1 MLGEQGLDAVE
12 TQFLPAPLHNRP
24 ERIAPAIEAWLKN
37 RAADAGLPDRIVI
50 GYADCGTGGHLDA
63 LLDRLRQPGEL
74 LDHITVERLPGDHC
88 YSFLAGTDRF
98 AALHEHELGTF
109 FLTDYLARHFDTLI
123 WQAYRLDRHPEL
135 RNALFGAYR
144 RVVHLTQTDDPVQRA
159 RLHDLAADAA
169 GRLGLTFEH
178 RHTGLSPLRD
188 VLVPIVASTLED
200 PADPCPTPLP
210 ESCPEDPN

>member
-123 WQAYRLDRHPEL
+123 WATYRFEDHPEL
-135 RNALFGAYR
+135 IEMMFGNYTRLVYLSQTADA
-144 RVVHLTQTDDPVQRA
+144 RVRAELT
-159 RLHDLAADAA
+159 DLARSAA
-169 GRLGLTFEH
+169 RRLGLRFETL
-178 RHTGLSPLRD
+178 HTGLSPFSE
-188 VLVPIVASTLED
+188 VLVDQLGGA
-200 PADPCPTPLP
+200 P
-210 ESCPEDPN
+210 ETESPR